1 MTDITKLVAMLSLL
15 IGPVVT
21 VEAQDISRLTK
32 IGGVVSFEK
41 SDAVVTFTC
50 SDNSHL
56 QLTLLAP
63 DLVRVRTIF
72 GKQIPPTDH
81 SWAIDKNNWTV
92 PRWTLHED
100 GEAVTITTSELEVV
114 VRRSPLLLEFRDAKT
129 HALINADAQPMS
141 YDSQGLLK
149 SQMFDPSAGVFVA
162 ASKRFGFDEHF
173 YGLGEKAARLDKR
186 RGFFINWNSDTP
198 GYIEGKDPIYQTIPF
213 YIGLQRGTAYGV
225 FFDNS
230 YRSYFDFGRSSQ
242 EQIWFGAEG
251 GELNYYFFSGPSIK
265 KIVERYTEL
274 TGRMPL
280 PPLWALGNQQS
291 RWSYYPQSV
300 VEDVVRNYR
309 ERDLPLDVIH
319 LDINYMKDY
328 RVFTFDSKNFPN
340 PKAFTEKL
348 AREGVKVVTI
358 VDPGVKYQ
366 PNDSNDVQTQL
377 PLAPDGRYYV
387 FDQGLQKN
395 LFQRL
400 ILRNFRYTR
409 SSLLRFPT
417 SLRSQIRLMI
427 GPDRSRKAQRL
438 RR

>member
-21 VEAQDISRLTK
+21 VEAQDIARLTK
-32 IGGVVSFEK
+32 IGDVVSFEK
-41 SDAVVTFTC
+41 SDRAVTFTC
-50 SDNSHL
+50 SDKSHL
-56 QLTLLAP
+56 QLTILAT
-63 DLVRVRTIF
+63 DLVRVRTAF
-72 GKQIPPTDH
+72 AKPIPATDY

-92 PRWTLHED
+92 PHWTLRED
-100 GEAVTITTSELEVV
+100 AATITVTTAEVEVV
-114 VRRSPLLLEFRDAKT
+114 VRRSPLLLEFRAAKT
-129 HALINADAQPMS
+129 HALINADAQPMA

-186 RGFFINWNSDTP
+186 RGSFRNWNSDTP
-198 GYIEGKDPIYQTIPF
+198 GYNEGKDPIYQTIPF

-251 GELNYYFFSGPSIK
+251 GELNYYFFFGPSIK
-265 KIVERYTEL
+265 KILARYTEL

-300 VEDVVRNYR
+300 VEEVVRNYR
-309 ERDLPLDVIH
+309 ERDLPLDAIH
-319 LDINYMKDY
+319 LDINYMKAY

-340 PKAFTEKL
+340 PKALTEKL

-366 PNDSNDVQTQL
+366 P
-377 PLAPDGRYYV
+377 
-387 FDQGLQKN
+387 KE
-395 LFQRL
+395 
-400 ILRNFRYTR
+400 YT
-409 SSLLRFPT
+409 SSRE
-417 SLRSQIRLMI
+417 RQ
-427 GPDRSRKAQRL
+427 
-438 RR
+438 